1 MRSLGWILG
10 SLVLALSLQ
19 TLFAQT
25 PESQTSRLD
34 RAKASGFDFARISDL
49 ERGDKSPNQSLKGL
63 QTAKALLEL
72 QSAHPQDSLTPN
84 GDVCYTMRVYYFKRE
99 GTEAP
104 QMTGSTTCTPK
115 RSMLKDASGKGRYV
129 PQ

>member
-1 MRSLGWILG
+1 MRSPGWMLG
-10 SLVLALSLQ
+10 SLVLALSLP

-25 PESQTSRLD
+25 PGSQASRLD

-49 ERGDKSPNQSLKGL
+49 EPGDRSANQSLKGL
-63 QTAKALLEL
+63 KTAKALLEL

-84 GDVCYTMRVYYFKRE
+84 GDVCYSLRVYYFKRE

-104 QMTGSTTCTPK
+104 RMTGSTTCTPN
-115 RSMLKDASGKGRYV
+115 RPILKHAAGKVRYV

>member
-1 MRSLGWILG
+1 MRSPGWILG

-25 PESQTSRLD
+25 HESQTRRLD
-34 RAKASGFDFARISDL
+34 RAKASGFDFARISNL
-49 ERGDKSPNQSLKGL
+49 ERGDKSANQSLKSL

-72 QSAHPQDSLTPN
+72 QSARLQDWLTAN
-84 GDVCYTMRVYYFKRE
+84 SDVCYNLRVYHFKRE

-104 QMTGSTTCTPK
+104 RMTGSTTCTPK
-115 RSMLKDASGKGRYV
+115 RSILKDAAGKVRYV